1 MYINTFKYIMFIKGM
16 FDLQFDQKEREKKQ
30 HLFVKNVEI
39 QQHIVVKMFYRGIL
53 CIT

>member
-1 MYINTFKYIMFIKGM
+1 M

-30 HLFVKNVEI
+30 HLFVENVEI

>member
-1 MYINTFKYIMFIKGM
+1 M

-53 CIT
+53 IVNMVYILQLSPLLVQF